1 MLNIKRRLL
10 LICALLF
17 LASCSNTKY
26 ISTWEPFTEPKE
38 NKTVALKICQ
48 TEGKVAGM
56 NATAS
61 HQSKVEPT
69 YKTTCNGYSCK
80 TTQQTDQW
88 AKLGEGLGKGLARA
102 DAKNAAIEVC
112 MAHLG
117 YEKIKTCVKNCR

>member
-1 MLNIKRRLL
+1 ML

-56 NATAS
+56 NAAAS
-61 HQSKVEPT
+61 QQSKVEPT